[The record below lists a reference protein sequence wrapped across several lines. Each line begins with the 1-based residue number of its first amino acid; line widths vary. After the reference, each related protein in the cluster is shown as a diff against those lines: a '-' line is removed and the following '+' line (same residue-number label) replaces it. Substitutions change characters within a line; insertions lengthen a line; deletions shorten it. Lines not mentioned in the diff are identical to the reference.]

1 MDMTINVTH
10 QEDMDEILDRYEHY
24 LRASRDKVVFD
35 LQKTSATA
43 VLAPYFE
50 QGKMLRALLVFI
62 AASATG
68 NEPRNMTMVAA
79 ALELLHGA
87 SLIHDDIADEAD
99 ERRGLPA
106 FHRQVGIGPAIV
118 LGDYLILRSFAVL
131 RELESS
137 FAPCNVLAALHTLN
151 DYARACCLGE
161 IRELLPSGRLD
172 PEENYLAIV
181 RGKTASQFAAAT
193 TLPVIVGGGDVH
205 EIEAMRTY
213 GLHLGIAFQIHDDLL
228 DFIGDALV
236 LRKPVDTSL
245 AMGRSLLPLIYLERY
260 GSRAGIE
267 AAQHLLQQ
275 IVRSGHADR
284 VRLLADLVR
293 LLREERILDRVTAT
307 RDIHVSLA
315 LQALDRL
322 NHSQD
327 VNALK
332 AIAVFAT
339 RQQPAHT
346 LVGATASQ

>member
-1 MDMTINVTH
+1 MTINATH
-10 QEDMDEILDRYEHY
+10 QEGMDEILDRYEHY
-24 LRASRDKVVFD
+24 LRASRDKVAFD
-35 LQKTSATA
+35 LKKTPATA

-50 QGKMLRALLVFI
+50 QGKMLRALLVFV

-68 NEPRNMTMVAA
+68 HEPRNMTMVAA
-79 ALELLHGA
+79 AIELLHGA

-106 FHRQVGIGPAIV
+106 LHRQVGIGPAIV
-118 LGDYLILRSFAVL
+118 LGDYLILRAFAAL

-137 FAPCNVLAALHTLN
+137 CEPCNVLAALHKLN

-161 IRELLPSGRLD
+161 IRELLPSDQSD

-181 RGKTASQFAAAT
+181 RGKTASQFAAAA
-193 TLPVIVGGGDVH
+193 TLPVIASGGDVH

-213 GLHLGIAFQIHDDLL
+213 GFHLGIAFQIHDDLL

-236 LRKPVDTSL
+236 LKKPVGTSL

-260 GSRAGIE
+260 GSRAGRE
-267 AAQHLLQQ
+267 TAHQLLQK

-284 VRLLADLVR
+284 VWLLADMVR
-293 LLREERILDRVTAT
+293 LLREEHILDRVTAT
-307 RDIHVSLA
+307 RDTHVFLA
-315 LQALDRL
+315 LLALDRL

-332 AIAVFAT
+332 TIAAFAT
-339 RQQPAHT
+339 SHQPAHT
-346 LVGATASQ
+346 LVGAAAQ